1 MKDVTIELFIKRWIK
16 QLDIIGQAEI
26 NSPEAAS
33 MIMNVCWQVLG
44 SCKKQKGVQKDVTR
58 IISKVKFN
66 LLTCL
71 DKNRLGVRFLKL
83 KIETG

>member
-16 QLDIIGQAEI
+16 QLDIIGQGEI

-33 MIMNVCWQVLG
+33 MIMSVCWQVLG

-58 IISKVKFN
+58 IISKVKII
-66 LLTCL
+66 
-71 DKNRLGVRFLKL
+71 NRLSVDA
-83 KIETG
+83 